1 MGETVSARVV
11 KRERPTGLFI
21 VVLLEAFAGVR
32 YLLDIIAYP
41 SFDLA
46 WILLI
51 ALMLISFLV
60 AYGLWRI
67 ARWAWVIS
75 FALSIFGVVST
86 IFLLALGGVSEALLF
101 VSVPSILIDDLVIVI
116 LLTKEVRSQF
126 WSKIVGRT
134 PP

>member
-1 MGETVSARVV
+1 
-11 KRERPTGLFI
+11 
-21 VVLLEAFAGVR
+21 
-32 YLLDIIAYP
+32 
-41 SFDLA
+41 
-46 WILLI
+46 
-51 ALMLISFLV
+51 MLISFLV

-101 VSVPSILIDDLVIVI
+101 VSVPSILIDALVIVI

-126 WSKIVGRT
+126 WSKIVRLT